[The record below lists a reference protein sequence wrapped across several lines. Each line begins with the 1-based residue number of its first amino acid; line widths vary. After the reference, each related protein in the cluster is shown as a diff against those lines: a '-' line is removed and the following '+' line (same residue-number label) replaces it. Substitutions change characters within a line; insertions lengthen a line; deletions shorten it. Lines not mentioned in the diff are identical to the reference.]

1 MPFQS
6 AASFPNRLFA
16 HYFSQLEQQQKIL
29 DRVREILSEPLAQH
43 VLHCVKNDKN
53 LLIYTDS
60 AAWAS
65 QIRFYKNA
73 ILTAVATMN
82 GSEAE
87 NMQIRILK
95 DQFEPKQRTVEKPQ
109 IPSPENILL
118 IQNQSENVADKEL
131 QRALQKLSATLARL

>member
-16 HYFSQLEQQQKIL
+16 HYASQLAQQQKIL

-43 VLHCVKNDKN
+43 VLHCVKNDKK

-65 QIRFYKNA
+65 QIRFYQNA
-73 ILTAVATMN
+73 ILTAIAAMN
-82 GSEAE
+82 APPAE
-87 NMQIRILK
+87 IMQIRILK
-95 DQFEPKQRTVEKPQ
+95 DQFKPQKSPAEKPQ
-109 IPSPENILL
+109 TPSPENILL
-118 IQNQSENVADKEL
+118 IQNQSENVADREL
-131 QRALQKLSATLARL
+131 QRALQKLSATLAKL